1 MIITNSNRI
10 LFAAQSRK
18 FFSTKAASTFFASD
32 LTVHPVDIKKIKPA
46 RPGEFMFG

>member
-10 LFAAQSRK
+10 IFAAQARK
-18 FFSTKAASTFFASD
+18 FFSTKAASTFYAAD
-32 LTVHPVDIKKIKPA
+32 LSVHPVDIKKIKPA